1 MLFFPDFFC
10 FSFFLRAVVVGTGR
24 EALSRRRGTGG
35 YPPMESADTVAFAP
49 ARGGEGRAARRTA
62 DSEGR

>member
-24 EALSRRRGTGG
+24 RGFESAAGDGG

-49 ARGGEGRAARRTA
+49 ARGGLRGGLRGGGEEG
-62 DSEGR
+62 G

>member
-24 EALSRRRGTGG
+24 GG
-35 YPPMESADTVAFAP
+35 FESAAGDGGDPPMEWADPVASAP
-49 ARGGEGRAARRTA
+49 ARGG
-62 DSEGR
+62 